1 MELYQGNVLGCSIR
15 LLSILHFT
23 KKVIFVT
30 PQNVFTLQFEME
42 IRGKCHL
49 HNMMFFEA
57 NMLIPIIY

>member
-1 MELYQGNVLGCSIR
+1 MELYQGNVLGCSNR

-23 KKVIFVT
+23 KKVIFVN
-30 PQNVFTLQFEME
+30 PQNIITVQFEML

-49 HNMMFFEA
+49 HNMIFFEA